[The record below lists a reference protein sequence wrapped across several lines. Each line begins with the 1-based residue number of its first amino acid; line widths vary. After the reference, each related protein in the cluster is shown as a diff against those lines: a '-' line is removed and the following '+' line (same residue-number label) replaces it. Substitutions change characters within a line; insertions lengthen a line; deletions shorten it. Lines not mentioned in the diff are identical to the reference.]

1 MQRQRQRQRQ
11 GGLRTRSPAQLLHS
25 FDASF
30 SARSC
35 SRLLLRWAWQCAGGV
50 LLRRRGMRRRSRAL
64 ARQQRQVSSSRVPR
78 APTYDARVTGGL
90 RASLCAHISLEPS
103 HRAPSPRCPKG
114 GELSLEPTA
123 PQGACQKIYHLR
135 RCPRYAVVSP
145 QHAQPGDVCDMGPA
159 LSACLVQRGRA
170 PMPSHDAETLA
181 HHHRARLKPP
191 ARLSFHHA
199 HRPSR
204 PPARPLQPSLLAAQ
218 RRVPSRVLP
227 AAAGCG
233 SGPPRARSSGGTP

>member
-1 MQRQRQRQRQ
+1 MACYLAGISTPSQCSRAGRGPRLGMQRQRQRQRQ

-114 GELSLEPTA
+114 GGAQSRTHSAPRRLSEDIP
-123 PQGACQKIYHLR
+123 P
-135 RCPRYAVVSP
+135 
-145 QHAQPGDVCDMGPA
+145 PA
-159 LSACLVQRGRA
+159 LPTVRCRQSA
-170 PMPSHDAETLA
+170 
-181 HHHRARLKPP
+181 ARP
-191 ARLSFHHA
+191 AR
-199 HRPSR
+199 
-204 PPARPLQPSLLAAQ
+204 
-218 RRVPSRVLP
+218 
-227 AAAGCG
+227 
-233 SGPPRARSSGGTP
+233 